1 MSNREKIHAYENS
14 PLFQTFPPLC
24 YEKKQKHLPTL
35 ELVTPLS
42 SS

>member
-1 MSNREKIHAYENS
+1 MLNQKKIHAFENFP
-14 PLFQTFPPLC
+14 PLPTFPPLF

-42 SS
+42 